1 MKQLIQS
8 LRTGSL
14 ELIDAPIP
22 TARPGYVV
30 IQTYASIISK
40 GTEEAL
46 LEFGRASWLKKAKLQ
61 PEKVAQIKAKLK
73 TDGFKATITS
83 IRTKLDKPIS
93 PGYSQSGVVV
103 AVGTGV
109 SQFSIGDRV
118 VSNGSHAEYVCVPH
132 QLCVKIPSDL
142 ISFEEAAFTTI
153 ASIALQG
160 VRLLNPS
167 LGECVVVQGLG
178 LIGLIT
184 VQILRAHGCKV
195 LGIDYDGK
203 RLELAKQFGAEVHSL
218 SQDPNPV
225 MRSHIFS
232 SGNGVD
238 GVIVTAS
245 TLSSEPIRFAAEM
258 SRQRGKIILV
268 GTTGTQFN
276 RNDFYKKEISLQV
289 ACSYGPGRYDRNY
302 EDKGFDYPI
311 GFVRWTE
318 NRNMES
324 ILWLLKNKMI
334 DLKPLISHRF
344 PFDLANEAYDLISS
358 KKPCLGIALSYP
370 RACQTL
376 RPSLMPR
383 FTLKK
388 TEPANLS
395 IGLIGAGEHA
405 TRVLIPALKKLKI
418 LPSAVCSQNGLSAS
432 ILAKRNKIPF
442 TFSSADELIGS
453 SSIDTVVIS
462 TQHDSHS
469 ELVMK
474 AILANKH
481 VFVEKPLALSLSEI
495 SEIETLLSEDN
506 FNKIFW
512 LGFNRRFSPLSKT
525 LKTLLASCVGP
536 KQMIYTVNALPIQE
550 THWTHDSKS
559 GGGRITSEIGHF
571 IDLLCFFAASPI
583 VQTQSMRISHDL
595 KDPSSSISVTLG
607 FEDGSLGTLNYC
619 TVGNRNYPKERVEI
633 FVDGKVAVL
642 DNFKTLE
649 GFGFSNFKKTRLW
662 FQDKG
667 HDNCIGEFIN
677 AIKTQ
682 DLDSQR
688 NREVL
693 EISKITCRLQ
703 DSKTSAFESELKV
716 A

>member
-22 TARPGYVV
+22 NPRPGYVV
-30 IQTYASIISK
+30 IRTCASVISK

-46 LEFGRASWLKKAKLQ
+46 LQFGRASWIKKAKLQ
-61 PEKVAQIKAKLK
+61 PEKIEQIKAKLK
-73 TDGFKATITS
+73 TDGLKATLAS

-93 PGYSQSGVVV
+93 PGYSQSGLVV
-103 AVGTGV
+103 AVGQGV
-109 SQFSIGDRV
+109 SQFSVGDRV
-118 VSNGSHAEYVCVPH
+118 VSNGPHAEYVCIPH

-160 VRLLNPS
+160 VRLLNPG
-167 LGECVVVQGLG
+167 LGEWVVVQGLG

-184 VQILRAHGCKV
+184 VQILKAHGCKV
-195 LGIDYDGK
+195 LGVDFDGQ

-218 SQDPNPV
+218 SQDPNPIS
-225 MRSHIFS
+225 RSQIFS
-232 SGNGVD
+232 RGNGVD
-238 GVIVTAS
+238 GVIITAS
-245 TLSSEPIRFAAEM
+245 TISSEPIQLAAEM
-258 SRQRGKIILV
+258 CRQRGKIILV

-276 RNDFYKKEISLQV
+276 RNDFYKKELSLQV
-289 ACSYGPGRYDRNY
+289 ACSYGPGRYDKNY
-302 EDKGFDYPI
+302 EDKGLDYPI

-318 NRNMES
+318 NRNMEAV
-324 ILWLLKNKMI
+324 LWLMKNKT
-334 DLKPLISHRF
+334 LQLTPLISHRF
-344 PFDLANEAYDLISS
+344 PLDSATEAYELLAS
-358 KKPCLGIALSYP
+358 KNNCLGIALSYP
-370 RACQTL
+370 RACRTL
-376 RPSLMPR
+376 SSVTPPH
-383 FTLKK
+383 FTLGKAK
-388 TEPANLS
+388 GVSPS
-395 IGLIGAGEHA
+395 IGLIGAGDHA
-405 TRVLIPALKKLKI
+405 TRVLVPAMRKFQI
-418 LPSAVCSQNGLSAS
+418 VPSAICSQNGLSAA
-432 ILAKRNKIPF
+432 ILAKRNQIPT
-442 TFSSADELIGS
+442 TFSSADELMGS
-453 SSIDTVVIS
+453 SLIDAVVIS
-462 TQHDSHS
+462 TQHDSHA
-469 ELVMK
+469 ELVRK

-495 SEIETLLSEDN
+495 SEIETLLSKN
-506 FNKIFW
+506 HFNKIFW

-536 KQMIYTVNALPIQE
+536 KQMIYTVNALPLPE

-649 GFGFSNFKKTRLW
+649 GFGFSTFKKTRLW

-667 HDNCIGEFIN
+667 HENCIGEFIN

-688 NREVL
+688 TQEVL

-703 DSKTSAFESELKV
+703 DSKTSVFESELKV